1 MFPKLNLQ
9 YLISYLGLAPFIFII
24 LNKYYFFQINNEV
37 SQSFTIYYCII
48 ILVFIGAINWNL
60 HEKINNFLVIYGFIP
75 SFFSLFIII
84 LNLYNFK
91 FDILILT
98 IVLFL
103 YVQLICDY
111 FFLYLKKKNKYP
123 LIFLRL
129 PLTIMITISLLIIKY

>member
-9 YLISYLGLAPFIFII
+9 YLISYLGLAPFIIII
-24 LNKYYFFQINNEV
+24 LNKYYFFQINYEV

>member
-9 YLISYLGLAPFIFII
+9 YLISYLGLAPFIIII
-24 LNKYYFFQINNEV
+24 LNKYYFFQINYEV

-91 FDILILT
+91 FDNLILT
-98 IVLFL
+98 IILFFYL
-103 YVQLICDY
+103 QLICDF
-111 FFLYLKKKNKYP
+111 FFLYSKKKNKYP
-123 LIFLRL
+123 FIFLRL

>member
-9 YLISYLGLAPFIFII
+9 YLISYLGLAPFIIII
-24 LNKYYFFQINNEV
+24 LNKYYFFQINYEV

-91 FDILILT
+91 FDNLILT
-98 IVLFL
+98 IILFFYL
-103 YVQLICDY
+103 QLICDFFFY
-111 FFLYLKKKNKYP
+111 TQKKRINIHLFFLGYH
-123 LIFLRL
+123 
-129 PLTIMITISLLIIKY
+129 

>member
-9 YLISYLGLAPFIFII
+9 YLISYLGLAPFIIII
-24 LNKYYFFQINNEV
+24 LNKYYFFQINYEV

-91 FDILILT
+91 FDILIL
-98 IVLFL
+98 IIILFFYL
-103 YVQLICDY
+103 QLICDF
-111 FFLYLKKKNKYP
+111 FFLYSKQKNKYP

>member
-24 LNKYYFFQINNEV
+24 LNKYYFFKINYEV

-60 HEKINNFLVIYGFIP
+60 HEKVNNFLVIYGFIP

>member
-9 YLISYLGLAPFIFII
+9 YLISYLGLAPFFFII

>member
-24 LNKYYFFQINNEV
+24 LNKYYFFQINYEV

>member
-9 YLISYLGLAPFIFII
+9 YLISYLGLAPFIIII
-24 LNKYYFFQINNEV
+24 LNKYYFFQINYEV

-60 HEKINNFLVIYGFIP
+60 HEKINNSLVIYGFIP

-91 FDILILT
+91 FDNLILT
-98 IVLFL
+98 IILFFYL
-103 YVQLICDY
+103 QLICDF
-111 FFLYLKKKNKYP
+111 FFLYSKKKNKYP
-123 LIFLRL
+123 FIFLRL